1 MSSLHKV
8 IADAHFDTT
17 YAVMQNDL
25 VQIEITDLVQN
36 DKIVS
41 QISPRLICPRC
52 MSWPLTF
59 FKKLTVAMFK
69 YRIDFL
75 FPWQKNIIHRN
86 IFYGLLIYDVLILIE
101 KICIVERTICGI

>member
-8 IADAHFDTT
+8 IADAHFDMA

-41 QISPRLICPRC
+41 QISPRLLCPRC

-59 FKKLTVAMFK
+59 FKKLTVAMYK

-75 FPWQKNIIHRN
+75 FPWQKKNIIHRN
-86 IFYGLLIYDVLILIE
+86 NFYGRYIDI
-101 KICIVERTICGI
+101 

>member
-8 IADAHFDTT
+8 IADAHFDMA

-41 QISPRLICPRC
+41 QISPRLLCPRC

-59 FKKLTVAMFK
+59 FKKLTVAMYK

-86 IFYGLLIYDVLILIE
+86 IFYGRYIDI
-101 KICIVERTICGI
+101 